1 MEEELMLCAA
11 HYDALILENNDPVRD
26 PPPLQAYM
34 AQWDG
39 AAFLALLQ
47 LTGRESVLEIGV
59 GTGRLAQKT
68 APLCNLF
75 AGIDLSAQTIARAKE
90 NLRAFNRVQ
99 LICGD
104 FLTFSFATRFD
115 VIYSS
120 LCFMHI
126 QDKQKAI
133 QKVAALLNNG
143 GRLVLSIDKNP
154 ASVLD
159 MGTRQLRIYP
169 DSPQQIRQ
177 LLNQA
182 ELKLYAAEETTLAYL
197 FAAQKQPTSEQ

>member
-1 MEEELMLCAA
+1 M
-11 HYDALILENNDPVRD
+11 
-26 PPPLQAYM
+26 
-34 AQWDG
+34 
-39 AAFLALLQ
+39 
-47 LTGRESVLEIGV
+47 

-143 GRLVLSIDKNP
+143 GRFVLSIDKNP
-154 ASVLD
+154 
-159 MGTRQLRIYP
+159 
-169 DSPQQIRQ
+169 
-177 LLNQA
+177 
-182 ELKLYAAEETTLAYL
+182 
-197 FAAQKQPTSEQ
+197 TSEQ